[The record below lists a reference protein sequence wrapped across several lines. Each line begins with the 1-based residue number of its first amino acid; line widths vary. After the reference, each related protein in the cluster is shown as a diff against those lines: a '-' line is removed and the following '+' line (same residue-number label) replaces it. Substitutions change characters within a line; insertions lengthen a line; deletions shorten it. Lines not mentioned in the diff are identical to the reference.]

1 MDLSSFPMASLC
13 RWDMLTAYRSAAA
26 VEAVSIVVSEQM
38 LRRVVTP
45 APGRPVGTVEPRQDR
60 AVDGIEALSEIAYW
74 LERGRGETR
83 RVEAYRK
90 AAWALADLPE
100 GEVERRIAEK
110 SLTDVPM
117 VGPSTSAV
125 VMEAAAGKVPKKLA
139 ELRKAGEKPLA
150 TGGEELR
157 AAIRGDLHSH
167 SNWSDGGSPI
177 DEMARIARALG
188 HEYLAMTDHSP
199 RLTVANGLTAER
211 LTEQLDVIA
220 ELNRGHD
227 GFRLL
232 PAIEVDILE
241 DGRLDQTPAMLD
253 RLDVVVASVHSK
265 LRADSETMTHRMV
278 GGIAKRHTN
287 VLGHCTGRLVE
298 GGRGTRPE
306 SQFDAEVVFA
316 ACAQFDVAVEINSR
330 PERRDPPSRLIAQ
343 AIEAG
348 CLFSIDTDA
357 HAPGQLSFLEYGCA
371 RAVAAGVPEDRIVN
385 TWPLDRLLEWTHA
398 RR

>member
-1 MDLSSFPMASLC
+1 M
-13 RWDMLTAYRSAAA
+13 
-26 VEAVSIVVSEQM
+26 
-38 LRRVVTP
+38 
-45 APGRPVGTVEPRQDR
+45 
-60 AVDGIEALSEIAYW
+60 DGIEALSEIAFW

-90 AAWALADLPE
+90 AAWALAALPA
-100 GEVERRIAEK
+100 GEVERRIAAQ
-110 SLTDVPM
+110 SLTEVPM

-125 VMEAAAGKVPKKLA
+125 VMEAASGTVPKKLA

-157 AAIRGDLHSH
+157 AALRGDLHSH

-177 DEMARIARALG
+177 DEMAKIAQTLG
-188 HEYLAMTDHSP
+188 HDYLALTDHSP
-199 RLTVANGLTAER
+199 RLTVANGLTAAR
-211 LTEQLDVIA
+211 LTEQLDVVA
-220 ELNRGHD
+220 ELNEGYD

-241 DGRLDQTPAMLD
+241 DGTLDQTPAMLD
-253 RLDVVVASVHSK
+253 RLEVVVASVHSK

-278 GGIAKRHTN
+278 GGISRRHTN

-316 ACAQFDVAVEINSR
+316 ACAAFR
-330 PERRDPPSRLIAQ
+330 RRRRDQLAPRAARSAVAPDRRGDRGRLPLQHRHRRARARPAQLPRVRLRPRSRGRRARGPSRQHLA
-343 AIEAG
+343 
-348 CLFSIDTDA
+348 
-357 HAPGQLSFLEYGCA
+357 A
-371 RAVAAGVPEDRIVN
+371 RPAAGVD
-385 TWPLDRLLEWTHA
+385 A
-398 RR
+398 REALTLASRSGFAVARAT